1 MTISEARLW
10 NAIRGGS
17 VGARFRRQVPIG
29 YWIGDFASF
38 SPRLIIEV
46 DDTSHEFRDE
56 SMRTDYFNSQGF
68 SVLRF
73 SNKRIAQ
80 ELPEVVGTIEGW
92 VEHIRTFGEAPE

>member
-10 NAIRGGS
+10 VAIRGGL

-29 YWIGDFASF
+29 YWIADFASLDL
-38 SPRLIIEV
+38 RLVIEV

-56 SMRTDYFNSQGF
+56 SMRTEYLSSRGF

-73 SNKRIAQ
+73 SNKRIAL
-80 ELPEVVGTIEGW
+80 ELPEVVGTIEAW
-92 VEHIRTFGEAPE
+92 VEHIRAHGEAPE